1 MHRMLNTAPL
11 GDILQIA
18 SIGCGKEE
26 EGSGNEIII
35 TWIFFCWFKLSLVN
49 CIQLLSLLVKKGN
62 WNDEYE
68 TFQLLIHL

>member
-11 GDILQIA
+11 DDILQTA
-18 SIGCGKEE
+18 SSGCGKEE

-35 TWIFFCWFKLSLVN
+35 TRTFFCQFKLSLVD

-62 WNDEYE
+62 WNYEYE